1 MRVKKTYQTGDEQH
15 MPKLKKITT
24 NSTPAEK
31 EKLVFDLIHWL
42 DKRDLFMDVHIYANH
57 KCWSSNY
64 YDKTLKDNIDIDD
77 ETMFI
82 KWLDDYIPDEND

>member
-1 MRVKKTYQTGDEQH
+1 

-42 DKRDLFMDVHIYANH
+42 DKRDLFMDIHIYANH
-57 KCWSSNY
+57 KCQ
-64 YDKTLKDNIDIDD
+64 
-77 ETMFI
+77 
-82 KWLDDYIPDEND
+82 